1 MPDLLAVLR
10 GLLPGPWRPSSRAS
24 VPLTD
29 VPDDGTLTPSGGGPL
44 RAVLRLPPEGLDA
57 DRASTAALQRLAAAI
72 NAGAGRATLL
82 AWGKPHSLAGQLQDR
97 QERVRRLPPGSGR
110 HELAA
115 SQVRHLRTMAE
126 GAPATPERPARH
138 PARRHGFNLVVEGR
152 TRAELDR
159 LCDDLCP
166 LYGAVR
172 VPGREAAAIAADVWR
187 GLRLPPRRLQLW
199 QDADDAPDVELFIS
213 PKGAR
218 VRRVD
223 PDTGREL
230 EVLPPWRP

>member
-10 GLLPGPWRPSSRAS
+10 GLLPGPHRPSSRGA
-24 VPLTD
+24 VPLKAIA
-29 VPDDGTLTPSGGGPL
+29 DDGTLTPTGGGPL
-44 RAVLRLPPEGLDA
+44 LAVLRLPPEGLDA

-82 AWGKPHSLAGQLQDR
+82 AWGKPHSLAGQLQER
-97 QERVRRLPPGSGR
+97 QERARRLPPGSGR
-110 HELAA
+110 QELAA
-115 SQVRHLRTMAE
+115 SQAAHLQTMAE
-126 GAPATPERPARH
+126 GAPAHHGRPARH
-138 PARRHGFNLVVEGR
+138 PARRHGFYLVVEGR
-152 TRAELDR
+152 TPEELER
-159 LCDDLCP
+159 LVADLCP

-172 VPGREAAAIAADVWR
+172 VTGREAAAIEADVWR

-199 QDADDAPDVELFIS
+199 LDAADAPDVELFIS

-223 PDTGREL
+223 PATGAEL
-230 EVLPPWRP
+230 EVLPWRP

>member
-1 MPDLLAVLR
+1 VPDLLAVLR
-10 GLLPGPWRPSSRAS
+10 GWLPGPWRPSSRAN
-24 VPLTD
+24 VPLED
-29 VPDDGTLTPSGGGPL
+29 IADDGMLTPATGPL

-57 DRASTAALQRLAAAI
+57 DTSSVAVLQRLAAAI

-82 AWGKPHSLAGQLQDR
+82 AWGKPHSLAGQLQERQDR
-97 QERVRRLPPGSGR
+97 MRRLPPGSGR

-115 SQVRHLRTMAE
+115 SQVAHLRTMAE
-126 GAPATPERPARH
+126 GAPATPERPARP
-138 PARRHGFNLVVEGR
+138 PARRHGFYLVVEGR
-152 TRAELDR
+152 TREELER

-172 VPGREAAAIAADVWR
+172 VTGREAAAIEADVWR
-187 GLRLPPRRLQLW
+187 GLPLPPKGLQLW
-199 QDADDAPDVELFIS
+199 QDADDAPDIELFLS
-213 PKGAR
+213 HKGAR

-223 PDTGREL
+223 PATGREL